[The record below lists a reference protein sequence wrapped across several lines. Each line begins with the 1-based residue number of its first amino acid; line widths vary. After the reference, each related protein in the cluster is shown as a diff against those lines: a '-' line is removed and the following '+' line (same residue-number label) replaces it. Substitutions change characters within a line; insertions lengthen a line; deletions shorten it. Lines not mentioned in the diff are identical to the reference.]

1 MNAINQVWFLSIGM
15 FNTVWLTHLL
25 MTRYL
30 QKCIINLSR
39 LDLIKVEI
47 HTVLCSGITPHKR
60 VRPHLPWTCETQTQQ
75 HESFFFF
82 SWPEMMR
89 NAGAQQS
96 CRYSTPLLSKAGEN
110 PIHFQLLYLLTVDH
124 VSKHKGK
131 ASSPIHTLPVFIKHW
146 ISITSVALVQGG
158 VRGKKWH
165 KTTFKS

>member
-25 MTRYL
+25 MTRYP
-30 QKCIINLSR
+30 QKCIFNLSR
-39 LDLIKVEI
+39 LDLIN
-47 HTVLCSGITPHKR
+47 PHCFVQWNNSSQKSSTTSSMNMWNTDSAAW
-60 VRPHLPWTCETQTQQ
+60 VVFC
-75 HESFFFF
+75 FF

-96 CRYSTPLLSKAGEN
+96 CRYSTPLFSKAEEN